1 MTDETGERPLGST
14 QRVLRE
20 HPALFVSGVY
30 VLASAI
36 GMFYSW
42 DFLRR
47 FDINVFYYAEIGDFL
62 LASLKELYAW
72 ALVFAAILLVSL
84 DNAMSRRVEAKVTT
98 RWFRWY
104 GTRRYRSL
112 NYLVALVLVVVFLD
126 AYAIS
131 KARQIRA
138 GEGEVVTVMLTD
150 ESPQKEQVLLGTT
163 GRFVFLYDHNAQLVY
178 IHPHENV
185 LMMRKYLLDRVD

>member
-1 MTDETGERPLGST
+1 MTGETGERALAWP

-20 HPALFVSGVY
+20 HPALFVSGIY

-62 LASLKELYAW
+62 MASLKELFTW

-84 DNAMSRRVEAKVTT
+84 DNAMSRRVEAKGAG
-98 RWFRWY
+98 RWSRWY

-126 AYAIS
+126 AYTIA

-138 GEGEVVTVMLTD
+138 GGGEVVTVTLTD
-150 ESPQKEQVLLGTT
+150 ESPQKDRVLLGTT
-163 GRFVFLYDHNAQLVY
+163 GRFVFLYDHNTQRVH
-178 IHPHENV
+178 IHPHDNV
-185 LMMRKYLLDRVD
+185 LAMRKYVLERVD